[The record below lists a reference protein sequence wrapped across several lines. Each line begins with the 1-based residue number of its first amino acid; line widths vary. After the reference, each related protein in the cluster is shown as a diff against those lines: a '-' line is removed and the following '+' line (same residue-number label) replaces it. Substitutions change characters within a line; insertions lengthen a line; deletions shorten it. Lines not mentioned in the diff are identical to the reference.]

1 MLLAGA
7 WAAGG
12 AALSACAPAPG
23 SPRPGVGAANGPG
36 EAGAR
41 VDPGASAPSDRMSE
55 GDRFERSLRLLA
67 PSNYM
72 SRLNN
77 VELGLK
83 RLRAAGFLPENESA
97 LYRSDLRF
105 AGTDRQRAD
114 DFNDLLRRK
123 APFPKTL
130 LAARGGYGSMRIL
143 PMVDWGRLGGMIK
156 ERGSLLMGFSD
167 FTAPQLA
174 VFARAKAPYFQG
186 PMFQSEFA
194 NPAVS
199 DFTVNSFAR
208 VMSSDS
214 VKESVLDARA
224 PRNADLSGV
233 VWGGNLSV
241 LSAMAGSPWMPDV
254 DGGILFLEDV
264 AEPAYRIERMLMTL
278 YLAGV
283 LKKQRAVLL
292 GAVLEARSSDSYAR
306 GYNLGAVFDYVSSV
320 SGVPF
325 FRNFPFG
332 HVRQKFCVPLGV
344 PCRIVSEANG
354 YSATFSG
361 YPRLKSELFEFGAL
375 RSGWS
380 FPKPEERAPNA
391 PGSGAVDSQP
401 VDLRSAEPGPGGEA
415 PSFEAPSA
423 EAPREGAGSAA
434 EPEPAPETGPERR
447 PKMGQSAERF
457 GESAANPGDEIAR
470 DRRENGDSALAR
482 GAESPDSAAPIDSAE
497 SESRAPEEISGA
509 AGFAPMRRNRGDGFA
524 RPGEPLAGKAP
535 NGGWN
540 AEDGGPVD

>member
-1 MLLAGA
+1 MSAG
-7 WAAGG
+7 
-12 AALSACAPAPG
+12 
-23 SPRPGVGAANGPG
+23 
-36 EAGAR
+36 E
-41 VDPGASAPSDRMSE
+41 
-55 GDRFERSLRLLA
+55 RFERSLRLLA

-97 LYRSDLRF
+97 LYRSDQRF

-143 PMVDWGRLGGMIK
+143 PMVDWGRLGAMIK

-174 VFARAKAPYFQG
+174 VFAQAKAPYFQG

-214 VKESVLDARA
+214 VKESVLDAKA
-224 PRNADLSGV
+224 PRNADVSGV

-278 YLAGV
+278 HLAGV

-292 GAVLEARSSDSYAR
+292 GAVLEARASDSYAR
-306 GYNLGAVFDYVSSV
+306 GYNLDAVFDYVSSV
-320 SGVPF
+320 SGAPF

-344 PCRIVSEANG
+344 PCRIASEANG

-361 YPRLKSELFEFGAL
+361 YPRLKSELFEFDAL

-380 FPKPEERAPNA
+380 FQKPEERGPNA
-391 PGSGAVDSQP
+391 PGPDP
-401 VDLRSAEPGPGGEA
+401 
-415 PSFEAPSA
+415 
-423 EAPREGAGSAA
+423 AA
-434 EPEPAPETGPERR
+434 
-447 PKMGQSAERF
+447 
-457 GESAANPGDEIAR
+457 
-470 DRRENGDSALAR
+470 
-482 GAESPDSAAPIDSAE
+482 SPDSAE
-497 SESRAPEEISGA
+497 SEARAPEGA
-509 AGFAPMRRNRGDGFA
+509 SKAADFAPKTRASGDGFA
-524 RPGEPLAGKAP
+524 PPGQPLDGNAP
-535 NGGWN
+535 DGEWN
-540 AEDGGPVD
+540 PEDGGGAAD